1 MVECCKGNEEKSM
14 TIKQARELKVGQKIT
29 DKMFGEEYE
38 VVSLEEFRTFRG
50 STLIYVRCKTEN
62 GELMKFSHKE
72 INA

>member
-1 MVECCKGNEEKSM
+1 M
-14 TIKQARELKVGQKIT
+14 TIKQARGLKVGKKIT

-38 VVSLEEFRTFRG
+38 VISLNEFRPTIG
-50 STLIYVRCKTEN
+50 GNTLIYVRCKTKS